1 MADDDIQVTTPL
13 GLTFIIPR
21 GRRTVRPVDAVR
33 GKGLAAH
40 MVRGIGRVDAPDTTP
55 VPVPHRPVAPLAES
69 HERLTPQTAA
79 TLSQMHAVE
88 AEVMIRA
95 MIEAAKSDGAI
106 DPEERRRIL
115 TCLKDSGALP
125 PDRQAL
131 LASMD
136 TPPDVDG
143 LVARVTNPEL
153 AVEVYAASLLA
164 IQDDTPEEH
173 RYLATLAERLKIP
186 ADTVRD
192 VHARYESPLTDEDKA

>member
-13 GLTFIIPR
+13 GLRFIIPR
-21 GRRTVRPVDAVR
+21 GRRIVRPVDAVR
-33 GKGLAAH
+33 GSGLAAH
-40 MVRGIGRVDAPDTTP
+40 MVRGIGRVDETTAPPAP
-55 VPVPHRPVAPLAES
+55 VPMPTTAPLAES

-95 MIEAAKSDGAI
+95 MIEAAKSDGEI
-106 DPEERRRIL
+106 DAEERRRIL
-115 TCLKDSGALP
+115 TCLKDSGALA

-136 TPPDVDG
+136 APADVDA
-143 LVARVTNPEL
+143 LVARVTSPEL

-164 IQDDTPEEH
+164 IQDDTPAEQ
-173 RYLATLAERLKIP
+173 RYLATLAERLKLP

-192 VHARYESPLTDEDKA
+192 VHARYEAPPPLESKP

>member
-1 MADDDIQVTTPL
+1 MADDEIQVTTPL
-13 GLTFIIPR
+13 GQTFLIPR
-21 GRRTVRPVDAVR
+21 SRRIVRRVDAVA
-33 GKGLAAH
+33 GTG
-40 MVRGIGRVDAPDTTP
+40 PSTTP
-55 VPVPHRPVAPLAES
+55 VRAIDRAPVAEAPPAPIPWPAAAPLAES
-69 HERLTPQTAA
+69 HELLTPQTAV

-88 AEVMIRA
+88 AEVMVRA
-95 MIEAAKSDGAI
+95 MIEAAKADGAI

-115 TCLKDSGALP
+115 TCLKDAGTLA

-136 TPPDVDG
+136 APPDLDG
-143 LVARVTNPEL
+143 LVARVDNPEL

-192 VHARYESPLTDEDKA
+192 VHARYEAPPPLES